1 MLIYNVIMQ
10 SDKYSVIRNALQDD
24 LIKFLQVQ
32 SQMLENIMCY
42 ENNTLPTLFSFN
54 DRLVVQNSF
63 SYYSSS
69 FTESLLVMLQPLIED
84 QLKIKLLP
92 SYSYMRIYYKNAVLK
107 KHLDKD
113 SCEYSATICIK
124 CDPDNPWDIY
134 FENTDLSFTRIALN
148 EGDMAIYKGNEIKH
162 WRTLCPYDKHMQIM
176 LHYVDK
182 NGPYSN
188 LKYNQRTMLGLK

>member
-1 MLIYNVIMQ
+1 MQ
-10 SDKYSVIRNALQDD
+10 SDKYCVVRNAIQGD
-24 LIKFLQVQ
+24 LVKLLQVQ

-69 FTESLLVMLQPLIED
+69 FTESLLLMLQPLIED
-84 QLKIKLLP
+84 HLKIKLLP
-92 SYSYMRIYYKNAVLK
+92 SYSYIRIYYKNAALT

-124 CDPDNPWDIY
+124 CHSDNPWDIY
-134 FENTDLSFTRIALN
+134 FENLDLSSTCITLN
-148 EGDMAIYKGNEIKH
+148 EGDMVIYKGNEIQH
-162 WRTLCPYDKHMQIM
+162 WRKLCPYDKHIQIM

-182 NGPYSN
+182 NGPYSKF
-188 LKYNQRTMLGLK
+188 KYNQRKMLGLK